1 MSFHVRGSDD
11 SLFVQPEVGGATV
24 VLRIPVRALPWRD
37 AQLVEKHGPRLLFGC
52 GGSEDPLAG
61 VRVTLR
67 GPQVVDRTGIQGA
80 ESLRLENGVAAVQ
93 IEGNGPLVIPC
104 LHVANG
110 ARVPASVQV
119 AGKAGAGGQRRDPR
133 LPVLR
138 RHPRRRPYP
147 ATGETGMRG
156 RASRLGSGHE
166 SALRALSREA
176 MVARGQRR

>member
-1 MSFHVRGSDD
+1 MSFHVRGSDDDD

-37 AQLVEKHGPRLLFGC
+37 ARLVEKHGPRLLFGC

-80 ESLRLENGVAAVQ
+80 ASLRLENGVAAVQ

-119 AGKAGAGGQRRDPR
+119 VGEQAPGASGAIHVFQFSGGIRAGGLTLQ
-133 LPVLR
+133 
-138 RHPRRRPYP
+138 
-147 ATGETGMRG
+147 
-156 RASRLGSGHE
+156 LGKPGCE
-166 SALRALSREA
+166 AALAGW
-176 MVARGQRR
+176 GQDTKVR